1 MTTGAEILNKDKYSR
16 RPTKRLPL
24 DIATDNRASD
34 NTKWRKVG
42 KFQYTPHNE
51 IDVLDVVAYIL
62 QKCGEITTMKLHKL
76 LYYAQAW
83 SLVWD
88 EKPLFKAPI
97 QAWVNGP
104 VIPTVF
110 SYHKGMYSLSEISS
124 GNPDALSTEQK
135 ETIDSVIDYYG
146 EKSAQWLIELTH
158 LEEPWI
164 EARRGL
170 APMERGSN
178 EITLES
184 MANYYSNL

>member
-1 MTTGAEILNKDKYSR
+1 M
-16 RPTKRLPL
+16 
-24 DIATDNRASD
+24 
-34 NTKWRKVG
+34 G
-42 KFQYTPHNE
+42 KSQYTPHNE

-110 SYHKGMYSLSEISS
+110 LYHKGMYSLSEISS

-164 EARRGL
+164 EACRGL